1 MKVKM
6 TKAKI
11 YKYLIPF
18 IIFSTL
24 VYALTEEEMEIAA
37 NLEFFQEYEM
47 IEREDFQEVIVDSKA
62 ADQKEDIKVDLGI
75 GEEP

>member
-1 MKVKM
+1 M

-11 YKYLIPF
+11 LKYLIPF
-18 IIFSTL
+18 IVFSTL

-37 NLEFFQEYEM
+37 NLEFFQDYEI
-47 IEREDFQEVIVDSKA
+47 IERDDFQEAVVDSKA
-62 ADQKEDIKVDLGI
+62 ADQPVKDDEMKIDLGI